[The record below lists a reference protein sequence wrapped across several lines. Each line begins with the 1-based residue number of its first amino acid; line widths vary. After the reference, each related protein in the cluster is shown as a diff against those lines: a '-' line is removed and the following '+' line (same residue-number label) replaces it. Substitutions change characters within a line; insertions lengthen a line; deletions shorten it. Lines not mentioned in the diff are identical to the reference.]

1 MKKIMEALSGEPGF
15 LYSQHGSAEKFLCV
29 AEPWWAVNLARE
41 LDHRSLD
48 GEESLQK
55 VCQALF
61 GPSVADGLDTHVY
74 LKSRRL
80 TAHNLRRCTGF
91 GKILRFR

>member
-1 MKKIMEALSGEPGF
+1 MSPGSCT
-15 LYSQHGSAEKFLCV
+15 LNMGAPKNVLCV
-29 AEPWWAVNLARE
+29 AETRWAVNLARE

-55 VCQALF
+55 VCPALF
-61 GPSVADGLDTHVY
+61 GPFVADGLDTHVY

-80 TAHNLRRCTGF
+80 TAHILRRCTGF
-91 GKILRFR
+91 GKILRFG